1 MHDPPAV
8 HALLRLTDL
17 DALVWEA
24 RRPDWAPAA
33 LRLAAWAVVRR
44 PAPRPG
50 VWPVGVRGGL
60 RSQRA
65 AAWLPQRAVQ
75 ECITPQMLAAKLAW
89 RQPSRT
95 AATPAVAVLDDVAAI
110 FAAHGLAG
118 RWGPG
123 GSVGFELASGVP
135 CTTSDSD
142 LDLML
147 CADRPMAR
155 RDAARL
161 HADLSKLPVRID
173 LLLETPHGA
182 ILLAEYATVEGVT
195 LLRSAHGPRL
205 VRDPWSADDSRACI
219 G

>member
-1 MHDPPAV
+1 
-8 HALLRLTDL
+8 
-17 DALVWEA
+17 
-24 RRPDWAPAA
+24 
-33 LRLAAWAVVRR
+33 
-44 PAPRPG
+44 
-50 VWPVGVRGGL
+50 
-60 RSQRA
+60 
-65 AAWLPQRAVQ
+65 
-75 ECITPQMLAAKLAW
+75 MLAAKLAW

-95 AATPAVAVLDDVAAI
+95 SATPAVAVLDDVAAI
-110 FAAHGLAG
+110 FAAHGHAG

-135 CTTSDSD
+135 SATADSD

-155 RDAARL
+155 RDAALL

-182 ILLAEYATVEGVT
+182 ILLAEYATAQDVT

-205 VRDPWSADDSRACI
+205 VRDPWSADGSRACI